1 VAVHSFEIMADYHQ
15 VLLMDDRSATVVLP
29 QVVTDADVKRRLT
42 LAPGA
47 VIIHTARNMPVPI
60 TIDISDAPPLL
71 RADAARWD
79 HITECSISISSGRM
93 VVAGLTDYLPDSPRV
108 RLPPGAYRLRAHHA
122 GLGSLS
128 ADGLAGND
136 HYAIVMWPAPLGEP
150 EVLKQYP
157 QGS

>member
-1 VAVHSFEIMADYHQ
+1 MAVHSFEIMADYHQ

-47 VIIHTARNMPVPI
+47 VIIHTARNMPVPL

-71 RADAARWD
+71 PADAARWD
-79 HITECSISISSGRM
+79 HFTECSISISSGRM

-108 RLPPGAYRLRAHHA
+108 QIGRAH
-122 GLGSLS
+122 
-128 ADGLAGND
+128 
-136 HYAIVMWPAPLGEP
+136 V
-150 EVLKQYP
+150 
-157 QGS
+157 